1 MSAQY
6 QQFLCRGHEPEEA
19 CDAIAELIFSAQV
32 TTARNM
38 ELMYQLYAFCSSQ
51 PALKAVMQNWMRRS
65 QQTLEQWFD
74 PDTAR
79 GSTPLLKG

>member
-1 MSAQY
+1 
-6 QQFLCRGHEPEEA
+6 
-19 CDAIAELIFSAQV
+19 V

-65 QQTLEQWFD
+65 QQTLEQWFE

-79 GSTPLLKG
+79 GWMPLSKG

>member
-1 MSAQY
+1 M
-6 QQFLCRGHEPEEA
+6 
-19 CDAIAELIFSAQV
+19 

-65 QQTLEQWFD
+65 QQTLEQWFA
-74 PDTAR
+74 PIPPAV
-79 GSTPLLKG
+79 STPLLKG

>member
-1 MSAQY
+1 
-6 QQFLCRGHEPEEA
+6 
-19 CDAIAELIFSAQV
+19 
-32 TTARNM
+32 M

-65 QQTLEQWFD
+65 QQTLEQWFE

-79 GSTPLLKG
+79 GLDAFIEMTCTLSPTARRCRRRRSA